1 MEVVP
6 ARSYHLDVRPYRV
19 DEGEVRRTLEFLREN
34 HQKYYLLYRL
44 MLESGLRV
52 EHALRLTHEFASD
65 EEVEVPG
72 LDLLVKRLVVA
83 DGFVRYYCGFRV
95 LEVRLGDFRRAR
107 SSATTAGSGGPRSP
121 ASGPI

>member
-1 MEVVP
+1 MEIVP
-6 ARSYHLDVRPYRV
+6 VRSYHLDVRPYRV

-65 EEVEVPG
+65 EGWRFP
-72 LDLLVKRLVVA
+72 DWT
-83 DGFVRYYCGFRV
+83 
-95 LEVRLGDFRRAR
+95 
-107 SSATTAGSGGPRSP
+107 S
-121 ASGPI
+121 